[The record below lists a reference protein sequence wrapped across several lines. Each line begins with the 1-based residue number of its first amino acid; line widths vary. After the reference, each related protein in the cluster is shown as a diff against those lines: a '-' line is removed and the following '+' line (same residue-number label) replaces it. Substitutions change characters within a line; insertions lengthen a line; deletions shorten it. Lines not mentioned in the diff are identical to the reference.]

1 MSNENL
7 NQVVADFMSLLIA
20 VFLKHYAIQALLDL
34 FPDQDQKVVLEDFVA
49 RSVENTQGTK
59 VLQFFGFPL

>member
-7 NQVVADFMSLLIA
+7 KQVVADFMSLLIA

-34 FPDQDQKVVLEDFVA
+34 FPDQDQKVVFEDFVA
-49 RSVENTQGTK
+49 RSVENTQGT
-59 VLQFFGFPL
+59 